1 MTLKL
6 AKHAFL
12 SSTILLGLTYSS
24 LALDADKFSEQLKA
38 AFSNG
43 GADIEYSA
51 IKVDGDDIVLEDAK
65 ITSAAQIVPIGTL
78 QLNDVMENEDGSIR
92 IGKTIVGDINRQE
105 KDFKF
110 TMSGIEIDGLRL
122 PAVNTDTEAYPYVLY
137 ERALTG
143 PAVFTKNG
151 IDVFKITSSE
161 ATIDVADDLQFM
173 KFDGSVDG
181 MVIDLSA
188 VNDPK
193 AQQAISDMGY
203 QTLRGDIQMKGDWDA
218 KTGRMNMPE
227 FALTINDAGRINMA
241 FDFGG
246 YTHEL
251 IKQLQDI
258 QQQMADQT
266 DEQAQQAAGMASL
279 GLLQQLT
286 LNSMSIRFDDAS
298 LTEKVL
304 KFVGSM
310 QGMSAEQTAQ
320 TAKALLPLAL
330 GRFGMPE
337 LQQQITAAVS
347 TYLDNPQNIE
357 IKANPPAPVPFGQIM
372 GAGMADPRSIPAFI
386 GVEVLAN
393 Q

>member
-6 AKHAFL
+6 ARHAFL

-24 LALDADKFSEQLKA
+24 LALDADKFGEQLKA

-43 GADIEYSA
+43 GASIEYSA
-51 IKVDGDDIVLEDAK
+51 IKIDGDNVLLEDTK
-65 ITSAAQIVPIGTL
+65 VTSAAESVPIGTV
-78 QLNDVMENEDGSIR
+78 QLSGVAELDDGSIR
-92 IGKTIVGDINRQE
+92 IEKTIVDDVNREE
-105 KDFKF
+105 KNFKF

-122 PAVNTDTEAYPYVLY
+122 PSLNADSEAYPYVLY

-143 PAVFTKNG
+143 PTVLTQNG
-151 IDVFKITSSE
+151 VDVFKIAGSE

-188 VNDPK
+188 VKDPRAK
-193 AQQAISDMGY
+193 QAIADMGY
-203 QTLRGDIQMKGDWDA
+203 QALRGDIQMKGDWDA

-227 FALTINDAGRINMA
+227 FALTLNDAGRINMA

-246 YTHEL
+246 YTHDL

-258 QQQMADQT
+258 QKQMADQT
-266 DEQAQQAAGMASL
+266 DEKAQQAAGMASL

-304 KFVGSM
+304 EFAGSK

-330 GRFGMPE
+330 GRLGIPE
-337 LQQQITAAVS
+337 LQKQIAAAAS
-347 TYLDNPQNIE
+347 AYLDNPQNIE
-357 IKANPPAPVPFGQIM
+357 IRAAPPAPIPFGQIM